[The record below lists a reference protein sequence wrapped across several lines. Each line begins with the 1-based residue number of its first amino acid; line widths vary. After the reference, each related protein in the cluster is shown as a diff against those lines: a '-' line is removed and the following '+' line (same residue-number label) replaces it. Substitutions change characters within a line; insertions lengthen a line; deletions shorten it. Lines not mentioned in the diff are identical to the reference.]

1 MIRQDSGH
9 KISGHKI
16 WLYQIEKLRKSMQTL
31 TCTNPGNIIEHF
43 FTQAMENEFCSE
55 STAFKT
61 ILKQILT
68 CAIHYTQTGSCSESA
83 AIILQQVTGQTKNDA
98 ERRQNNFRLADI
110 RNYAVFNMYRRKGIT
125 IDTYF
130 ERFSSPPGSKCQN
143 EAYARVAHGS
153 AVCNADQTSKL
164 ADTLTY
170 LQFIKRVLIV
180 KQLLSDQTLTVSA
193 GQLNW
198 IGSMMVAKVE
208 DTNLSTLIWE
218 LFVDI
223 FNYENLSF

>member
-16 WLYQIEKLRKSMQTL
+16 WLDQIDKLRKSMQTL

-55 STAFKT
+55 STAFRT

-68 CAIHYTQTGSCSESA
+68 CAIQYTQTGSYSESA
-83 AIILQQVTGQTKNDA
+83 AIILQQVTGKNGT

-110 RNYAVFNMYRRKGIT
+110 RNYAVFNMYMRKGIT

-153 AVCNADQTSKL
+153 AVCNAEQTSEL

-180 KQLLSDQTLTVSA
+180 KQLLADPTIAVSA

-208 DTNLSTLIWE
+208 ETNLSTLIWE

-223 FNYENLSF
+223 FNYENLPF

>member
-110 RNYAVFNMYRRKGIT
+110 RNYAVFNMYMRKGIT

-180 KQLLSDQTLTVSA
+180 KQLLSDPTLTVSA